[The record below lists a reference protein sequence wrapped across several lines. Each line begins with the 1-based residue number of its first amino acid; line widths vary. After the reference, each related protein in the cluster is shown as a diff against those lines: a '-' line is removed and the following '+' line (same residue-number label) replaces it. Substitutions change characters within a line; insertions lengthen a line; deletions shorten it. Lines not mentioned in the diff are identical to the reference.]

1 MGAGTE
7 RLWYQTFQTAPPR
20 FSRDI
25 LSRFPFSNVHVPDFR
40 KSAPTLMLVCAS
52 LILTLSL
59 GTRHSFGLFLQPM
72 SMANGWGREVFGFA
86 VAVQNL
92 LWGLSQPVTGMLAD
106 RFGARRVLF
115 AGGLL
120 FALGLVFMANST
132 TALGLTLAI
141 GVFVGLGMS
150 CTSFNIVFGA
160 LGRAY
165 PAEKRSVVLGIS
177 SAAGSFGQ
185 FALLPLALFLI
196 SGVGWYS
203 ALLALSLA
211 VALAMPASFGV
222 DDKGYHGTP
231 AAGAGVSLK
240 EALAEAVHHRGF
252 WLLGAGYFACG
263 FQVVFIGTH
272 FPAFLMDQGLTARD
286 GTISLALIG
295 LFNIFGSYLAG
306 QLGGRF
312 SKTYLLSGVYAARG
326 VAIALLIS
334 FPLTPA
340 SAYLFAAAMGFLWLG
355 TVPLTNGVVAGIFGV
370 KHLAMLSGFVFF
382 FHQLGSF
389 FGGWLGG
396 YVFDH
401 TGSYQIVWMIA
412 IGLSV
417 ISVVVNLPIDERPV
431 VRRPVPA

>member
-1 MGAGTE
+1 MPE
-7 RLWYQTFQTAPPR
+7 L
-20 FSRDI
+20 
-25 LSRFPFSNVHVPDFR
+25 R
-40 KSAPTLMLVCAS
+40 KPSPTVMLVCAS
-52 LILTLSL
+52 LILTLTL

-72 SMANGWGREVFGFA
+72 SMDNGWGREVFGFA

-92 LWGLSQPVTGMLAD
+92 LWGLSQPFTGMLAD

-120 FALGLVFMANST
+120 FTLGLVFMANST

-141 GVFVGLGMS
+141 GIFVGLGMS

-165 PAEKRSVVLGIS
+165 SAEKRSVVLGIS

-185 FALLPLALFLI
+185 FALLPLALVLI
-196 SGVGWYS
+196 SGAGWYS
-203 ALLALSLA
+203 ALIVLSIIMA
-211 VALAMPASFGV
+211 VVMPASFGV
-222 DDKGYHGTP
+222 ADRGY
-231 AAGAGVSLK
+231 GASGHVGGVSLK
-240 EALAEAVHHRGF
+240 EALAEAFRHRGF
-252 WLLGAGYFACG
+252 WLLGVGYFACG

-272 FPAFLMDQGLTARD
+272 FPAFLLDQGLTARD

-306 QLGGRF
+306 HLGGRF
-312 SKTYLLSGVYAARG
+312 SKTYLLSAVYALRG

-334 FPLTPA
+334 FPLTPV

-401 TGSYQIVWMIA
+401 TGSYQIVWLIA

-417 ISVVVNLPIDERPV
+417 ISVVANLPIDERPL
-431 VRRPVPA
+431 VRKPALA

>member
-1 MGAGTE
+1 M
-7 RLWYQTFQTAPPR
+7 
-20 FSRDI
+20 
-25 LSRFPFSNVHVPDFR
+25 PDLR
-40 KSAPTLMLVCAS
+40 KPDPTVMLVCAS

-92 LWGLSQPVTGMLAD
+92 LWGLSQPLTGMLAD
-106 RFGARRVLF
+106 RFGAKRVLF

-120 FALGLVFMANST
+120 FTLGLVFMANST

-141 GVFVGLGMS
+141 GLFVGLGMS

-165 PAEKRSVVLGIS
+165 SAEKRSVVLGIS

-185 FALLPLALFLI
+185 FAILPLALVLI
-196 SGVGWYS
+196 SGFGWYA
-203 ALLALSLA
+203 ALIVLSLVVA
-211 VALAMPASFGV
+211 VMMPASFGV
-222 DDKGYHGTP
+222 ADKGY
-231 AAGAGVSLK
+231 GASGHIGGVSLK
-240 EALAEAVHHRGF
+240 EALAEAFAHKGF
-252 WLLGAGYFACG
+252 WLLGVGYFACG

-272 FPAFLMDQGLTARD
+272 FPAFLLDQGLTARD

-334 FPLTPA
+334 FPLTPW
-340 SAYLFAAAMGFLWLG
+340 SAYLFAAAMGFFWLG

-401 TGSYQIVWMIA
+401 TGSYHVVWLIA

-431 VRRPVPA
+431 IRKAVPA

>member
-1 MGAGTE
+1 
-7 RLWYQTFQTAPPR
+7 
-20 FSRDI
+20 
-25 LSRFPFSNVHVPDFR
+25 
-40 KSAPTLMLVCAS
+40 MLVCVS
-52 LILTLSL
+52 VILTLTL
-59 GTRHSFGLFLQPM
+59 GIRHSFGLFLQPM

-86 VAVQNL
+86 VALQNL
-92 LWGLSQPVTGMLAD
+92 LWGLSQPFTGMLAD
-106 RFGARRVLF
+106 RYGAKRVLF

-120 FALGLVFMANST
+120 YVLGLIGMANSA

-141 GVFVGLGMS
+141 GLFVGTGMS

-165 PAEKRSVVLGIS
+165 SAEKRSMVLGIS

-185 FALLPLALFLI
+185 FALLPLALVLI
-196 SGVGWYS
+196 TGLGWYS
-203 ALLALSLA
+203 ALIALSLVVA
-211 VALAMPASFGV
+211 VVMPASFGV
-222 DDKGYHGTP
+222 ADKGYG
-231 AAGAGVSLK
+231 AGSGAGGVSLRQ
-240 EALAEAVHHRGF
+240 ALAEAFGHKGF
-252 WLLGAGYFACG
+252 WLLGVGYFACG

-272 FPAFLMDQGLTARD
+272 FPAFLLDQGLTARD

-326 VAIALLIS
+326 AAIALLIA

-340 SAYLFAAAMGFLWLG
+340 SAYFFAAAMGFLWLG

-370 KHLAMLSGFVFF
+370 KHFAMLSGLVFF

-401 TGSYQIVWMIA
+401 TGSYQIVWLIA

-417 ISVVVNLPIDERPV
+417 ISVVVNLPIDEQPV
-431 VRRPVPA
+431 KRAGEPVAA

>member
-1 MGAGTE
+1 
-7 RLWYQTFQTAPPR
+7 
-20 FSRDI
+20 
-25 LSRFPFSNVHVPDFR
+25 
-40 KSAPTLMLVCAS
+40 MLVCAS
-52 LILTLSL
+52 AILTFSL

-92 LWGLSQPVTGMLAD
+92 LWGLSQPATGMLAD
-106 RFGARRVLF
+106 RFGAKRVLF

-120 FALGLVFMANST
+120 YAIGLVLMANSAS
-132 TALGLTLAI
+132 ALGLTLAI

-165 PAEKRSVVLGIS
+165 PPEKRSVVLGIS
-177 SAAGSFGQ
+177 SAFGSFGQ
-185 FALLPLALFLI
+185 FALLPLALLLI
-196 SGVGWYS
+196 SAFGWYA
-203 ALLALSLA
+203 ALLVLSA
-211 VALAMPASFGV
+211 GVALAMPASLGV
-222 DDKGYHGTP
+222 ADRGYAGT
-231 AAGAGVSLK
+231 GAGVPLGR
-240 EALAEAVHHRGF
+240 ALAEAFRHRGF
-252 WLLGAGYFACG
+252 WLLGVGYFACG

-272 FPAFLMDQGLTARD
+272 FPAFVIDQGLTARE

-306 QLGGRF
+306 RLGGRF
-312 SKTYLLSGVYAARG
+312 SKTYLLSGVYALRG

-334 FPLTPA
+334 FPLTPL
-340 SAYLFAAAMGFLWLG
+340 SAYLFAATMGFLWLG

-370 KHLAMLSGFVFF
+370 RHFAMLSGFVFF

-396 YVFDH
+396 YVFDR
-401 TGSYQIVWMIA
+401 TGSYQIVWLIA
-412 IGLSV
+412 IGLSL
-417 ISVVVNLPIDERPV
+417 ISVVVNLPIDERPAA
-431 VRRPVPA
+431 PKPAPA

>member
-1 MGAGTE
+1 MSD
-7 RLWYQTFQTAPPR
+7 L
-20 FSRDI
+20 
-25 LSRFPFSNVHVPDFR
+25 R
-40 KSAPTLMLVCAS
+40 KSGPLLMLVCAS
-52 LILTLSL
+52 AIMTLSL

-92 LWGLSQPVTGMLAD
+92 LWGLTQPLTGMLAD
-106 RFGARRVLF
+106 RFGAKRVLF

-120 FALGLVFMANST
+120 YAAGLVFMANST

-141 GVFVGLGMS
+141 GLFVGLGMS

-165 PAEKRSVVLGIS
+165 PPEKRSAVLGIS

-185 FALLPLALFLI
+185 FALLPLALVLI
-196 SGVGWYS
+196 SSFDWYT
-203 ALLALSLA
+203 ALIVLSLG

-222 DDKGYHGTP
+222 ADKGYASAP
-231 AAGAGVSLK
+231 GAGGGVTLR
-240 EALAEAVHHRGF
+240 EALAEAFGSRGF
-252 WLLGAGYFACG
+252 WLLGVGYFACG

-272 FPAFLMDQGLTARD
+272 FPAYVIDQGLTARD

-312 SKTYLLSGVYAARG
+312 SKTYLLSGVYALRG
-326 VAIALLIS
+326 VAIALLLA
-334 FPLTPA
+334 FPLTPL
-340 SAYLFAAAMGFLWLG
+340 SAYLFAASMGFLWLG
-355 TVPLTNGVVAGIFGV
+355 TVPLTNGVVAGMFGV
-370 KHLAMLSGFVFF
+370 KHFAMLSGLVFF

-401 TGSYQIVWMIA
+401 TGSYQIVWLIA

-417 ISVVVNLPIDERPV
+417 ISVVANLPIDERPV
-431 VRRPVPA
+431 ARTPAAA